1 MRSER
6 TPTAKALCW
15 AETDTDRR
23 KLGEQM
29 GLVTPLVLAV
39 NDGHSAFGDGI
50 SVSGGLSKRGK
61 WPAWELRAQA

>member
-1 MRSER
+1 MEFPVERLNVLRSER

-39 NDGHSAFGDGI
+39 NDGY
-50 SVSGGLSKRGK
+50 
-61 WPAWELRAQA
+61 